1 MIFMT
6 ILMISVPTFYYLIFI
21 LHTAASWWL
30 PIACMYILY
39 LGTYLSNMYVLVR
52 CNLTDPG
59 VMPGIKSDKVDPKK
73 KYYVVYKDSPNQG
86 RPLTAQEFYD
96 NNHFELVDYEAK
108 IVGMTG
114 AVKNEFD
121 SRVTLL
127 AYCTTCQILR
137 PPRSFH
143 CHTCNACIE
152 VHDHHCPWVGTC
164 VAKRNHRY
172 FCLFLLATSIHSF
185 ATFLISISSML
196 RVGGSIFYDPNGQ
209 DP

>member
-1 MIFMT
+1 
-6 ILMISVPTFYYLIFI
+6 
-21 LHTAASWWL
+21 
-30 PIACMYILY
+30 
-39 LGTYLSNMYVLVR
+39 
-52 CNLTDPG
+52 
-59 VMPGIKSDKVDPKK
+59 
-73 KYYVVYKDSPNQG
+73 
-86 RPLTAQEFYD
+86 
-96 NNHFELVDYEAK
+96 
-108 IVGMTG
+108 MTG

-127 AYCTTCQILR
+127 VYCTTCQILR

-172 FCLFLLATSIHSF
+172 FCLFLLTTSIHSL

-196 RVGGSIFYDPNGQ
+196 RVSGSIFYDPNGTDPQHTGKLVVLIYSGLFALSLLSFFLFQNSLVMKNLTSNEHLRRRWNARQ
-209 DP
+209 DR

>member
-1 MIFMT
+1 
-6 ILMISVPTFYYLIFI
+6 
-21 LHTAASWWL
+21 
-30 PIACMYILY
+30 
-39 LGTYLSNMYVLVR
+39 
-52 CNLTDPG
+52 
-59 VMPGIKSDKVDPKK
+59 
-73 KYYVVYKDSPNQG
+73 
-86 RPLTAQEFYD
+86 
-96 NNHFELVDYEAK
+96 
-108 IVGMTG
+108 MTG

-172 FCLFLLATSIHSF
+172 FCLFLLATSIHSL

-209 DP
+209 DPQHTGKLVVLIYSGLFTLSLLSFFLFQNSLVMKNLTSNEHLRRRWNARQDRQQAIRDQGLPGLLDRLRYFYLDELPKSRIEQYYSNQADNESLIQVSISI